1 MLENRP
7 LYILF
12 PKMSA
17 YRRDFDET
25 KHISLLIKGDELLEK
40 HNEIWEKVKNNFKKY
55 FDIEPVYN
63 EEYLQ
68 TKMKS
73 LYGKISTD
81 FLNKKIPKEL
91 ISLHLFICNFDRFC
105 F

>member
-1 MLENRP
+1 MLENRH
-7 LYILF
+7 LYIFL
-12 PKMSA
+12 PKMTA
-17 YRRDFDET
+17 HRRDFDET

-40 HNEIWEKVKNNFKKY
+40 HNEIWEKVKNSFKKY
-55 FDIEPVYN
+55 FDVKPVYN

-73 LYGKISTD
+73 LYGKISAN
-81 FLNKKIPKEL
+81 FLNKKMPKEL
-91 ISLHLFICNFDRFC
+91 ISLHLFISNFDRFC